1 MALYEVNVTA
11 VSPSSNETF
20 TASGYFMNMKKRETI
35 AKITELRNN
44 GICPIPENFNNYYA
58 IRYDDCDDT
67 PCTVENHVASYSI
80 FDFMNKLGTI
90 IMDEKYSDWFNANAK
105 TDDPYVDITKMEI
118 TAFSMLIR

>member
-1 MALYEVNVTA
+1 MVLCEVNVTA
-11 VSPSSNETF
+11 ATPSSNETF
-20 TASGYFMNMKKRETI
+20 AASGYYMNMKKRETI

-58 IRYDDCDDT
+58 I
-67 PCTVENHVASYSI
+67 
-80 FDFMNKLGTI
+80 MNKLGTI

-105 TDDPYVDITKMEI
+105 DPYDVITKMEI